1 MKGFTNMMK
10 GFTCSWRDLATIGFT
25 LEGIHTEGILTEGM
39 LSEGNLSDSP
49 V

>member
-25 LEGIHTEGILTEGM
+25 LEGILTEGIHTEGIL
-39 LSEGNLSDSP
+39 SEGILSDSH